1 MINKFILGSFVLLIF
16 VSCEVRPK
24 PIDYGSE
31 GCHFCSMTIVDRQH
45 AAQFVTRK
53 GKVYSFDA
61 IECMINYTKELAM
74 EDIQLFLCNHYT
86 SPEELIDATK
96 ATFLISERIPSPMGA
111 NLTAFETQEL
121 AKNFQSENKGE
132 LYSWDALLVHFKE

>member
-31 GCHFCSMTIVDRQH
+31 ACHFCSMTIVDRQH
-45 AAQFVTRK
+45 AAQLVTRK

-61 IECMINYTKELAM
+61 IECMINYTKEL
-74 EDIQLFLCNHYT
+74 EDIQLFLCNYYT

-96 ATFLISERIPSPMGA
+96 ATFLISESIPSPMGA
-111 NLTAFETQEL
+111 NLTAFETKEL
-121 AKNFQSENKGE
+121 AEQFQLENNGE
-132 LYSWDALLVHFKE
+132 LYSWDSLLVHFKE